1 MKLHSWKYKKLIN
14 GTRKHKLITVKAW
27 LWGFGMSYE
36 TKKTLGGFAIADKRN
51 VPDVKSDAFKRKY
64 PKA

>member
-36 TKKTLGGFAIADKRN
+36 TKKSLGGFTVNGRDLRDITTDKRIE
-51 VPDVKSDAFKRKY
+51 KK
-64 PKA
+64 